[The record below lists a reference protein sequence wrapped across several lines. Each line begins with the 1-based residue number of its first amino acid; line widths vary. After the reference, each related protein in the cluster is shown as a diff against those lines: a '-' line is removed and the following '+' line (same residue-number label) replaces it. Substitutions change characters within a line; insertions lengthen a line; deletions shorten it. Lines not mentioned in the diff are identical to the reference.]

1 MWILNN
7 ILLIYSI
14 WAEPEPEPEPEED
27 EANQDPIQDQGEAK
41 VVIVIL
47 CEGVRVVIG
56 LILINTVFLLKEDPV
71 I

>member
-27 EANQDPIQDQGEAK
+27 EANPVQGQGEVK
-41 VVIVIL
+41 EDIVIL
-47 CEGVRVVIG
+47 
-56 LILINTVFLLKEDPV
+56 
-71 I
+71 